1 MAIENSGKGTTEN
14 ANNLTAVLSN
24 HNPKSNDRHKK
35 NHKRGIEPVRL
46 FCKERRREFR
56 KMYPEANT
64 TEITKQ
70 MSIAWK
76 NLSEVEKQPFQ
87 TKYMRLKAEM
97 KSNPPESSMTSL
109 DAELLPPP
117 VTSGRSTPKYLD
129 AYQSDHS
136 ELPGPT
142 SLVVTPPFNYFSR
155 LSSPIESL
163 WTPPS
168 ESISTDYYR
177 TTSFSC
183 EPHSIPSSESRDYSS
198 LEPFLDFSYE
208 DNKSEIP
215 DDLKDIHITLPM
227 IPEWEKILSQF

>member
-1 MAIENSGKGTTEN
+1 MAWSFASLCYHNVSIFQ
-14 ANNLTAVLSN
+14 N

-46 FCKERRREFR
+46 FYKERRREFR

-76 NLSEVEKQPFQ
+76 NLSDVEKQPFQ
-87 TKYMRLKAEM
+87 AKYMRLKAEIN
-97 KSNPPESSMTSL
+97 SNPPKSSMIPL
-109 DAELLPPP
+109 EAKLLPPP
-117 VTSGRSTPKYLD
+117 VMSGRSTPKYLD

-136 ELPGPT
+136 ELSGSPF
-142 SLVVTPPFNYFSR
+142 LVDSSPVNSFSC

-163 WTPPS
+163 WTHSS

-177 TTSFSC
+177 TTSFSS
-183 EPHSIPSSESRDYSS
+183 ERHSIPSSESLDYSR
-198 LEPFLDFSYE
+198 LEPFLDFSDE
-208 DNKSEIP
+208 DNESEIP
-215 DDLKDIHITLPM
+215 DDLKDINITLPI
-227 IPEWEKILSQF
+227 IPGWEIIFTQL